1 MRMRASSRLRLERQ
15 PHPIT
20 DARAER
26 VFRQAVAHEMLLARE
41 TARERTFDPNDA
53 RWRLATE
60 TQRALQGAVL
70 AHEDRRQLLALAT
83 RLGIRTFDAN
93 LILAVVQDRARRG
106 ETLESAAPTIAII
119 PKPDVEAS
127 TVAVRGRREVD
138 ARPSPGA
145 RSAAR
150 PAMLPTMCFG
160 MWAPLESAWLWVGA
174 IVLAMAADAALIA
187 WLIFG

>member
-1 MRMRASSRLRLERQ
+1 MRTRASSRLRLERQ
-15 PHPIT
+15 PHPLT

-41 TARERTFDPNDA
+41 TARERDFDPNDA

-70 AHEDRRQLLALAT
+70 AYEDRRQLLALAN
-83 RLGIRTFDAN
+83 RLGIRAFDAN

-106 ETLESAAPTIAII
+106 EPLESAAPTVAMV
-119 PKPDVEAS
+119 PKPVARSATRPVASPEVPSPEAPS
-127 TVAVRGRREVD
+127 PEALLVAR
-138 ARPSPGA
+138 PGA
-145 RSAAR
+145 RGWTF
-150 PAMLPTMCFG
+150 PQI
-160 MWAPLESAWLWVGA
+160 ESAWLWVGA
-174 IVLAMAADAALIA
+174 VMLAMVADAALIA